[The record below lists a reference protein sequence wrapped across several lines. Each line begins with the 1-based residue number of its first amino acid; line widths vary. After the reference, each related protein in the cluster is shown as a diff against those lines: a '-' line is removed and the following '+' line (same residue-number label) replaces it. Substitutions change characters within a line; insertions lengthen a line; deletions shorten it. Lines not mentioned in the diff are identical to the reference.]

1 MSSGNLLYQVASQRE
16 HCSNSW
22 CGEVRCSRVYLFPCT
37 ICTGKFAWTILFLFH
52 HFKLPLCLVC
62 RAKRDGTGKNRT
74 LWEANRPLVCPFM
87 FFSMTTIW
95 VLASPTNILERDPRC
110 FTFMVGIVF
119 SNICCQLIVAQM
131 SNTRCEVFSWL
142 LIPVGGTVVAALLL
156 PSTLGL
162 ELPLLYMLT
171 AFTFLA
177 HVHYGVC
184 LVSFH
189 SNDWFHCQRYWK
201 NTFYSSR
208 FVKCA
213 GIWIFGASDWSLEK
227 KIDF

>member
-1 MSSGNLLYQVASQRE
+1 
-16 HCSNSW
+16 
-22 CGEVRCSRVYLFPCT
+22 
-37 ICTGKFAWTILFLFH
+37 
-52 HFKLPLCLVC
+52 
-62 RAKRDGTGKNRT
+62 
-74 LWEANRPLVCPFM
+74 M
-87 FFSMTTIW
+87 FFSLTTIW

-162 ELPLLYMLT
+162 ELPLLYVLT

-189 SNDWFHCQRYWK
+189 SNDLIRLSTLLLKSYVLCSW
-201 NTFYSSR
+201 SR